1 MKIWF
6 SWKLVDENQQRL
18 HPELDRGNNCGWW
31 SFGYKTSVTYKI
43 VDLMEE
49 PIQGFFYEQELQKA
63 HQETYRIEKVLK
75 QDNKKK
81 N

>member
-1 MKIWF
+1 
-6 SWKLVDENQQRL
+6 
-18 HPELDRGNNCGWW
+18 
-31 SFGYKTSVTYKI
+31 
-43 VDLMEE
+43 MEE